1 MKIGIIG
8 SGDVG
13 QRLADGFIDQENG
26 RAVDISGVLEADL
39 KISSRN
45 ANSSVKKIW
54 ISGIPGKNGK
64 IVYFK
69 KPTQ

>member
-1 MKIGIIG
+1 MTKCLHDGSSEDCVCGHNMK
-8 SGDVG
+8 DH
-13 QRLADGFIDQENG
+13 ETG

>member
-1 MKIGIIG
+1 MK
-8 SGDVG
+8 DH
-13 QRLADGFIDQENG
+13 ETG